1 MIELIR
7 ENISWIR
14 DFFTIVFT
22 GTGTIVAI
30 LTYKRAIATILQP
43 IRTEVIRK
51 QSDILSRLL
60 NLLKDYNNSF
70 EEGLDYI
77 NLVQTN
83 VIMSLSDYG
92 FVFKEQNE
100 LMEKIKVNTNSWLP
114 CGKSNML
121 KDIEIIGVFSEKEEN
136 SSTNK
141 LGLEKYNNL
150 KVGKV
155 DIDKIYLTK
164 QHINFVKTI
173 SEFNKDPFIP
183 STIQNILTE
192 LFNDINTN
200 LLIVLK
206 NELEIFLIDFSKLY
220 FEKSDIPLFNPI
232 GVYNKYNH
240 SRIHHKKILENLRGE
255 IRKYLRIDEKW

>member
-43 IRTEVIRK
+43 IRTEVIKK
-51 QSDILSRLL
+51 QSDILSKLL
-60 NLLKDYNNSF
+60 KLLKDYNNSF

-77 NLVQTN
+77 NIVQSN
-83 VIMSLSDYG
+83 VIMTLTDYG
-92 FVFKEQNE
+92 FIFKEHKE
-100 LMEKIKVNTNSWLP
+100 LTEKIKVNIHSWLP
-114 CGKSNML
+114 CGKNNIL
-121 KDIEIIGVFSEKEEN
+121 KDIEIIEVFIEKTEDSN
-136 SSTNK
+136 TNK
-141 LGLEKYNNL
+141 HSLEKYNNL
-150 KVGKV
+150 KIGKI

-164 QHINFVKTI
+164 QHIDFVKTI
-173 SEFNKDPFIP
+173 SEYKNDPFIP
-183 STIQNILTE
+183 STIQNILME
-192 LFNDINTN
+192 LFKDINTN
-200 LLIVLK
+200 LIIVLK
-206 NELEIFLIDFSKLY
+206 KELEIFLLDFSKTY
-220 FEKSDIPLFNPI
+220 FEKAEAPLFNPI

-240 SRIHHKKILENLRGE
+240 SRIHHKKILENLRSE